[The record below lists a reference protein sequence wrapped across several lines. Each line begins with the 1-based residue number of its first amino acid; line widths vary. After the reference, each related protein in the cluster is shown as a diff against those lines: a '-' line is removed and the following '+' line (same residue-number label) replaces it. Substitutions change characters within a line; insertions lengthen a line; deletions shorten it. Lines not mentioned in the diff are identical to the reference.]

1 LKDLEIIVSVKPVL
15 WLSLLPSL
23 QGLSTLRPLL
33 TLELMQVIAITE
45 DYISSLPTFAVGFR
59 LSLQAYHRGTASLTF
74 TSQLS
79 TFYFIH
85 LCIYP

>member
-33 TLELMQVIAITE
+33 TLELIQVIAITE
-45 DYISSLPTFAVGFR
+45 GYFSSLPTFPIGFR
-59 LSLQAYHRGTASLTF
+59 LSLQAYHRGTAPLAFTF
-74 TSQLS
+74 QLS
-79 TFYFIH
+79 TFYFIR